1 MEACCCSMEDNQRR
15 SQRPRSR
22 KEDPDFLF
30 IADMD
35 MPRLKNLDSAYQ
47 AAVAASLAASQPQ
60 PSDSRAKQRAY
71 TSLNSHPAS
80 SKAHHID
87 STSFTREL
95 GLLPS
100 CKRRRSVCEAAMAMS
115 WHHQSP
121 EELDQPSGEQYASP
135 DQQQHFE
142 AMGLHDRTAHG
153 TEANEAKEA
162 KGRGGMST
170 DPKVENPSSSWK
182 LPLQDA
188 SDQSSSDQ
196 LLLLKQHESAIQLKH
211 HLGSPGAHLHLVKP
225 AGRSTLVSRSFRRKG
240 KPHRSAF

>member
-1 MEACCCSMEDNQRR
+1 MITSETQEEQAARAKLQQLYNWQPARRRRQTSSMEDNQRR

-100 CKRRRSVCEAAMAMS
+100 CKRRRSVCEAAMAMAI
-115 WHHQSP
+115 
-121 EELDQPSGEQYASP
+121 DAG
-135 DQQQHFE
+135 QQIFQ
-142 AMGLHDRTAHG
+142 AQGQATSQR
-153 TEANEAKEA
+153 
-162 KGRGGMST
+162 
-170 DPKVENPSSSWK
+170 
-182 LPLQDA
+182 
-188 SDQSSSDQ
+188 
-196 LLLLKQHESAIQLKH
+196 ILKH
-211 HLGSPGAHLHLVKP
+211 LSLAEDNSPHKLVPP
-225 AGRSTLVSRSFRRKG
+225 AC
-240 KPHRSAF
+240 